1 MSTSEIPPTQLSR
14 FQSRETGAEAPL
26 SCLSPAEAEA
36 RLRTLTDGVDPVL
49 DIVIP
54 EKHLP
59 DYLGGL
65 GWTAEA
71 IAAYLSSRQPMP
83 PTEAVIDIAD
93 Y

>member
-1 MSTSEIPPTQLSR
+1 MSTSEIPQIQQRPLTH
-14 FQSRETGAEAPL
+14 EVEAPL
-26 SCLSPAEAEA
+26 RCLSPTEAEA
-36 RLRTLTDGVDPVL
+36 RLRNLTDGVDPVL

-71 IAAYLSSRQPMP
+71 IAAYLSSRHTMP
-83 PTEAVIDIAD
+83 SAEGNN
-93 Y
+93 

>member
-1 MSTSEIPPTQLSR
+1 MSTSEIPYIQQQPFTHEDEPALH
-14 FQSRETGAEAPL
+14 
-26 SCLSPAEAEA
+26 CLTPAEAEA
-36 RLRTLTDGVDPVL
+36 RIRKLTEGVDPVL

-71 IAAYLSSRQPMP
+71 IAAYLSSRHTMP
-83 PTEAVIDIAD
+83 PTE
-93 Y
+93 